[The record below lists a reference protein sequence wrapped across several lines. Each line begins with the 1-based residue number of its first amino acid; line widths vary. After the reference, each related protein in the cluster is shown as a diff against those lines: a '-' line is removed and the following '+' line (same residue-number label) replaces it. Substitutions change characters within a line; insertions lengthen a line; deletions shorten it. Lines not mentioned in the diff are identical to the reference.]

1 MTVHVVICL
10 LVNIPEVKKKL
21 YTYSNSRHRLF
32 VLVSVAIVAAV
43 AVVVASPVGAAVGVA
58 VRPLTLVPGAHATA
72 APVLGTPTV
81 ALAG

>member
-21 YTYSNSRHRLF
+21 YTYSNSCHRLF
-32 VLVSVAIVAAV
+32 VLVSLAIVAAV

-58 VRPLTLVPGAHATA
+58 VLPLALVPGAHAAA
-72 APVLGTPTV
+72 APVLGAPTV